1 MKVGIIYG
9 GKSSEH
15 EVSLISG
22 KNVID
27 NLNKKKYEIY
37 PILIEKDGTWTQNNK
52 KIKNV
57 IETLKSMDVI
67 FPVLH
72 GLYGEDGTI
81 QGMLELLNIPYVG
94 CHVLASSVC
103 MDKIYTKCILEKAN
117 INQAKYIYIKN
128 ENTYINNE
136 FEEITLQNDEI
147 IELVQNELG
156 FPVFVKPSNSGS
168 SVGVTKANNGPELIK
183 AIQEASIYDKK
194 VLIEEAIIGQEVEC
208 AVIGNDEIKASNVGE
223 ILSAEEFYSYDA
235 KYNNVQSKTKIPA
248 NLTDEKIEEIRKF
261 AIKAFKAVDGT
272 GLARVD
278 FFVQKDSQK
287 IYLNE
292 INTMPGFTEIS
303 MYPKL
308 WNYEGI
314 TYSDLLDELIQLA
327 LKNKVGKD

>member
-37 PILIEKDGTWTQNNK
+37 PILIEKNGTWTQNNK

-103 MDKIYTKCILEKAN
+103 MDKIYTKCILEKN
-117 INQAKYIYIKN
+117 
-128 ENTYINNE
+128 
-136 FEEITLQNDEI
+136 F
-147 IELVQNELG
+147 
-156 FPVFVKPSNSGS
+156 
-168 SVGVTKANNGPELIK
+168 
-183 AIQEASIYDKK
+183 
-194 VLIEEAIIGQEVEC
+194 
-208 AVIGNDEIKASNVGE
+208 
-223 ILSAEEFYSYDA
+223 
-235 KYNNVQSKTKIPA
+235 
-248 NLTDEKIEEIRKF
+248 
-261 AIKAFKAVDGT
+261 
-272 GLARVD
+272 
-278 FFVQKDSQK
+278 QK
-287 IYLNE
+287 
-292 INTMPGFTEIS
+292 
-303 MYPKL
+303 
-308 WNYEGI
+308 
-314 TYSDLLDELIQLA
+314 
-327 LKNKVGKD
+327 

>member
-15 EVSLISG
+15 EVSLISE
-22 KNVID
+22 KFVIE
-27 NLNKKKYEIY
+27 NLNKKKYEVY

-52 KIKNV
+52 KIKNI

-168 SVGVTKANNGPELIK
+168 SVGVTKVNNGPELIK

-208 AVIGNDEIKASNVGE
+208 AVIGNNEIKASNVGE

-248 NLTDEKIEEIRKF
+248 NLTDEKIEEIRKL

-287 IYLNE
+287 VYLNE

>member
-27 NLNKKKYEIY
+27 NLNKKKYEVY

-52 KIKNV
+52 KIKNI

-103 MDKIYTKCILEKAN
+103 IDKIYTKCILEKAN

-168 SVGVTKANNGPELIK
+168 SVGVTKVNNGPELIK

-248 NLTDEKIEEIRKF
+248 NLTDEKIEEIRKL

-278 FFVQKDSQK
+278 FFAQKDSQK
-287 IYLNE
+287 VYLNE

-327 LKNKVGKD
+327 LKIK

>member
-1 MKVGIIYG
+1 
-9 GKSSEH
+9 
-15 EVSLISG
+15 
-22 KNVID
+22 
-27 NLNKKKYEIY
+27 
-37 PILIEKDGTWTQNNK
+37 
-52 KIKNV
+52 
-57 IETLKSMDVI
+57 MDVI

-147 IELVQNELG
+147 IELVQNELD

>member
-27 NLNKKKYEIY
+27 NLNKKKYEVY

-52 KIKNV
+52 KIKNI

-168 SVGVTKANNGPELIK
+168 SVGVTKVNNGPELIK

-248 NLTDEKIEEIRKF
+248 NLTDEKIEEIRKL

-287 IYLNE
+287 VYLNE

>member
-22 KNVID
+22 KNVIE
-27 NLNKKKYEIY
+27 NLNKKKYEVY

-52 KIKNV
+52 KIKNI

-168 SVGVTKANNGPELIK
+168 SVGVTKVNNGPELIK

-208 AVIGNDEIKASNVGE
+208 AVIGNNEIKASNVGE

-248 NLTDEKIEEIRKF
+248 NLTDEKIEEIRKL

-287 IYLNE
+287 VYLNE